1 MSLRCYGRSVVCD
14 CAAEPPAVT
23 ALFRADRRYFRPQ
36 HCQTF
41 LRLLAVEV
49 RPEAF
54 KKVPDRCEALRLVAD
69 Q

>member
-1 MSLRCYGRSVVCD
+1 MALRCSVRTVAYD
-14 CAAEPPAVT
+14 YAWESPAVT

-54 KKVPDRCEALRLVAD
+54 TKVPDRCEALRLVAD